1 MGNSGESVMGFGL
14 GPEDLKRLADL
25 SRSRT
30 ASFREVQRARILLDV
45 ASGKSLRSIA
55 REQGLS
61 RNTVAKCVRK
71 ALSMGPEAG
80 LRDTFHCPRE
90 ATISPEEKAW
100 ILSLAE
106 GPPEGGSRWTI
117 LSLTAYLRGEAVA
130 RGYSALA
137 SVGKSTVHRILQEKG
152 VSLRPRRGEGKSP
165 AREVAIFA
173 REFAL
178 VAPEGGEGAADYTLH
193 PLSEVIDSSP
203 PLRRLGFAWV
213 TAAVAPS
220 SGECIVRLERRFG
233 GGEFLALLR
242 EIDQQYPEATSLR
255 LRFSPGEPSSSP
267 EVLSFL
273 AGRPGRFV
281 YGARPLSGQDAPFL
295 EALFFSAL
303 AFRFSSV
310 RAGSWEVLSENI
322 HQIGPELS
330 RLLRSV

>member
-1 MGNSGESVMGFGL
+1 MGNPGEYVPGFAL
-14 GPEDLKRLADL
+14 GPEDLKRLTDL

-45 ASGKSLRSIA
+45 SSGKSLRQIA
-55 REQGLS
+55 REQNLS

-71 ALSMGPEAG
+71 TLSMGAEAG

-90 ATISPEEKAW
+90 ATITPEEKAW

-106 GPPEGGSRWTI
+106 KPPEGVSQWTI
-117 LSLTAYLRGEAVA
+117 LSLTSYLRGEAES

-137 SVGKSTVHRILQEKG
+137 SVGKSTVHRILKEKG
-152 VSLRPRRGEGKSP
+152 VSLRPRRGTLKSSS
-165 AREVAIFA
+165 REIAVCS

-178 VAPEGGEGAADYTLH
+178 VAPEGGEGAAGYTLQ
-193 PLSEVIDSSP
+193 PLPEVVASGS

-213 TAAVAPS
+213 MAAVSPS
-220 SGECIVRLERRFG
+220 SGLCIVRLERRFR
-233 GGEFLALLR
+233 GGEFLSLLR
-242 EIDQQYPEATSLR
+242 EIDQQHPEETTLR
-255 LRFSPGEPSSSP
+255 LRFSPGEFSSSP

-273 AGRPGRFV
+273 ASRPGRFV
-281 YGARPLSGQDAPFL
+281 YDSRPLADRVALFQ

-310 RAGSWEVLSENI
+310 RAVSWDVLSENI